1 MASIVRITRAPI
13 DVAKILR
20 AVRDPS
26 AGGMTLFLGTVRD
39 RNEGRAVRGLEY
51 QVYKEMAEKRMSA
64 IEAEV
69 RTKWPV
75 RKMVM
80 VHRYGRLRI
89 GEVSVAVAVATEHR
103 ADAFGACRYAIDSIK
118 RMLPL
123 WKRESLSGGGEVWTK
138 GEPIEA

>member
-1 MASIVRITRAPI
+1 MAPTVRITRAPI
-13 DVAKILR
+13 DVAKVLR

-51 QVYKEMAEKRMSA
+51 QVYKGMAEKRMSA

-103 ADAFGACRYAIDSIK
+103 ADAFGACRYAIDTIK
-118 RMLPL
+118 RTLPL
-123 WKRESLSGGGEVWTK
+123 WKRESLSGGGEAWTK
-138 GEPIEA
+138 GEPIGA

>member
-1 MASIVRITRAPI
+1 MASTVRITRAPI

-26 AGGMTLFLGTVRD
+26 AGGTALFLGTVRD
-39 RNEGRAVRGLEY
+39 RNEGKAVRGLEY
-51 QVYKEMAEKRMSA
+51 QVYRGMAEKKMSA

-69 RTKWPV
+69 RMKWPV

-89 GEVSVAVAVATEHR
+89 GEVSVAVAVASEHR
-103 ADAFGACRYAIDSIK
+103 AEAFEACRYAIDTIK
-118 RMLPL
+118 RTLPL
-123 WKRESLSGGGEVWTK
+123 WKRESLPGGGEAWTK